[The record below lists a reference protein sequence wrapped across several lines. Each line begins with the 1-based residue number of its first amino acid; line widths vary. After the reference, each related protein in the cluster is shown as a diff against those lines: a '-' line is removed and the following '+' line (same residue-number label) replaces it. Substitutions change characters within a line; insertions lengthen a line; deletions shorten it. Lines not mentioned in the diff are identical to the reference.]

1 MSDGSNT
8 KPHRYTAELAN
19 AIETRWQHRWEAEGT
34 HRQPNP
40 GEAGF
45 DASRPKY
52 FALDMF
58 PYPSGAGLHVGHPEG
73 FTASD
78 IVARY
83 KRMRGFNVLH
93 AMGWDAFGLPA
104 EQYAIQTGVHPA
116 ETTRKSIDN
125 FRRQLKRFGFA
136 YDWERE
142 FGTIDEDYYAWTQ
155 WIFLKLYSSWF
166 DPSGGGH
173 TDRGEGDPAAPM
185 GRAKPIEELEAQ
197 FAGGEREIRVNP
209 QASETSDDD
218 KARRWGDWASMSI
231 DDRRLVLDSY
241 RLAYIGRGSVNW
253 CPKLGTALANEE
265 VIDGKSERGGFPVLR
280 KPLRQWMLR
289 ITAYAERLLGD
300 LPLLDWPESTRT
312 MQAEWIGRSE
322 GAEVDFEL
330 ADAPRGYTSG
340 ALRVYTTRPDTLF
353 GATYMVVA
361 PEHPLVDAVLR
372 EPLPS
377 TDADAVRAYVEAAR
391 NRSDVE
397 RQEAKDKTGVA
408 TGVSAI
414 NPATGERIPVWTSD
428 YVLMGYGT
436 GAIMAVPAHDQRDY
450 EFAEAFG
457 LEIRDVVYPAALYPA
472 WWLGTHASDAQLH
485 AGDADEDGWLG
496 PVADFIG
503 YVTAHDLRPE
513 SYAEAWGMILARPR
527 ALSDPARAPEERE
540 VFAGVSVADSPG
552 GSGLR
557 RGTVRMTWL
566 EALGEMGFESVEQ
579 FRRRMRAPMRSKRLG
594 EAYSDAGRAINS
606 SNADELGDD
615 PQRGGVSLNGLG
627 TGDAKARM
635 TAWLERSGH
644 GRGKINYRLRDWLF
658 SRQRYW
664 GEPFPIVFDE
674 RGHHHAVGEGAL
686 PVALPPLSDYQ
697 PVESDDPQPLLAKA
711 QDWVSTT
718 AGQAGV
724 PGLDPSERVERETNT
739 MPGWAGSC
747 WYYLRYTDPKNS
759 ERFSSRAAERYWM
772 LGSRDGVDAGE
783 ADKFGT
789 FEPHM
794 HRVGGVDLYIG
805 GSEHAVLHLLYA
817 RFWHKV
823 LFDLGE
829 VSTPEPFN
837 KLFHQGLITSFA
849 FQRKDRSLVPTDEVE
864 NRGSEEKPSWVETA
878 TGEAVT
884 QITAKMSKSLKNVV
898 NPDDIIA
905 EFGADTFRL
914 YEMYMGPLEA
924 SKPWNTRD
932 TVGLFRFCQRAW
944 RLCVDES
951 TGEARVRTGE
961 GDREIEKALHRTID
975 KVGSDI
981 ERLSFNTAIAALI
994 EFVNKALPKD
1004 DGKGSA
1010 DETALT
1016 LDQLG
1021 RFALALSP
1029 LAPHLAEEVWER
1041 AGLHAGGG
1049 PLIKHAWPEVDP
1061 KLLVDDEVE
1070 IPVQILGKVRSKIRV
1085 ATGADAK
1092 SIEAQAMGDGRIV
1105 ELLEGKTVRKVIVVP
1120 GRMVNI
1126 VAN

>member
-1 MSDGSNT
+1 MSDGPNT

-414 NPATGERIPVWTSD
+414 NPATGERIPV
-428 YVLMGYGT
+428 
-436 GAIMAVPAHDQRDY
+436 AHQHVIAR
-450 EFAEAFG
+450 
-457 LEIRDVVYPAALYPA
+457 P
-472 WWLGTHASDAQLH
+472 H
-485 AGDADEDGWLG
+485 GDA
-496 PVADFIG
+496 
-503 YVTAHDLRPE
+503 
-513 SYAEAWGMILARPR
+513 
-527 ALSDPARAPEERE
+527 
-540 VFAGVSVADSPG
+540 
-552 GSGLR
+552 
-557 RGTVRMTWL
+557 
-566 EALGEMGFESVEQ
+566 
-579 FRRRMRAPMRSKRLG
+579 
-594 EAYSDAGRAINS
+594 
-606 SNADELGDD
+606 
-615 PQRGGVSLNGLG
+615 
-627 TGDAKARM
+627 
-635 TAWLERSGH
+635 
-644 GRGKINYRLRDWLF
+644 
-658 SRQRYW
+658 
-664 GEPFPIVFDE
+664 
-674 RGHHHAVGEGAL
+674 
-686 PVALPPLSDYQ
+686 
-697 PVESDDPQPLLAKA
+697 
-711 QDWVSTT
+711 
-718 AGQAGV
+718 
-724 PGLDPSERVERETNT
+724 
-739 MPGWAGSC
+739 
-747 WYYLRYTDPKNS
+747 
-759 ERFSSRAAERYWM
+759 
-772 LGSRDGVDAGE
+772 
-783 ADKFGT
+783 
-789 FEPHM
+789 
-794 HRVGGVDLYIG
+794 
-805 GSEHAVLHLLYA
+805 
-817 RFWHKV
+817 
-823 LFDLGE
+823 
-829 VSTPEPFN
+829 
-837 KLFHQGLITSFA
+837 
-849 FQRKDRSLVPTDEVE
+849 
-864 NRGSEEKPSWVETA
+864 
-878 TGEAVT
+878 
-884 QITAKMSKSLKNVV
+884 
-898 NPDDIIA
+898 
-905 EFGADTFRL
+905 
-914 YEMYMGPLEA
+914 
-924 SKPWNTRD
+924 
-932 TVGLFRFCQRAW
+932 
-944 RLCVDES
+944 
-951 TGEARVRTGE
+951 
-961 GDREIEKALHRTID
+961 
-975 KVGSDI
+975 
-981 ERLSFNTAIAALI
+981 
-994 EFVNKALPKD
+994 
-1004 DGKGSA
+1004 
-1010 DETALT
+1010 
-1016 LDQLG
+1016 
-1021 RFALALSP
+1021 
-1029 LAPHLAEEVWER
+1029 
-1041 AGLHAGGG
+1041 
-1049 PLIKHAWPEVDP
+1049 
-1061 KLLVDDEVE
+1061 
-1070 IPVQILGKVRSKIRV
+1070 
-1085 ATGADAK
+1085 
-1092 SIEAQAMGDGRIV
+1092 
-1105 ELLEGKTVRKVIVVP
+1105 
-1120 GRMVNI
+1120 
-1126 VAN
+1126 